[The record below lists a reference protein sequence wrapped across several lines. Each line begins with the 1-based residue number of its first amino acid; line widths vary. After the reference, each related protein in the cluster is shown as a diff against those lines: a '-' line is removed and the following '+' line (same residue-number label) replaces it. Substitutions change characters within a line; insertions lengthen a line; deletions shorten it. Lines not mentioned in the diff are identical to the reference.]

1 MHQGFLLCVAAH
13 QYWQAVPQRAAPNV
27 ATSFV
32 YNETPRQVSVSFLF
46 SMGGFKFD
54 CITQYRVLFYVFFI
68 NGSAGGGMML
78 SKLRSLDT
86 LAFTEH
92 GQKLSSQCSAPLFE
106 RATEGLP
113 EQDATQMIDWKL
125 WGETDAAGQRLL
137 HVLSDG
143 GARLGCQCWLGVCAF
158 RVQ

>member
-1 MHQGFLLCVAAH
+1 
-13 QYWQAVPQRAAPNV
+13 
-27 ATSFV
+27 
-32 YNETPRQVSVSFLF
+32 
-46 SMGGFKFD
+46 MGGFKFD

-92 GQKLSSQCSAPLFE
+92 GQKLSSQCSATLFE

-113 EQDATQMIDWKL
+113 EQDETQMIDWQL
-125 WGETDAAGQRLL
+125 WGETDRSEEHTSELQSRGHLVCRLL
-137 HVLSDG
+137 LEKKKE
-143 GARLGCQCWLGVCAF
+143 
-158 RVQ
+158 